1 MVPTISIYEVFRRLL
16 WEPGGEDDA
25 LRVVAAM
32 QRGRLVD
39 LGAELALDAART
51 AHELRLLMADAVIL
65 ATARASGGRCGR
77 RMRTSRASRV
87 SATSYV
93 RRASLAHDGRTDRDG
108 QEEALTATAPYINRE
123 MGAEGDSDLE
133 TEVLIGEV
141 VGPDDPIGGAGLVL
155 AR

>member
-16 WEPGGEDDA
+16 REPGGEDDA

-65 ATARASGGRCGR
+65 ATARASG
-77 RMRTSRASRV
+77 
-87 SATSYV
+87 ATLWTQDADFEGIAGVRYV
-93 RRASLAHDGRTDRDG
+93 VRK
-108 QEEALTATAPYINRE
+108 
-123 MGAEGDSDLE
+123 EG
-133 TEVLIGEV
+133 
-141 VGPDDPIGGAGLVL
+141 
-155 AR
+155 